1 MKTDRLI
8 DLIAEL
14 QSEIISIEKLAAN
27 LMETWETLP
36 AETREKK
43 IHESAIALNLHNFY
57 TGVEK
62 VFERIAD
69 DLNGGVPGGR
79 ERHKRLLHS
88 MTLEL
93 PDLRPPVISGATEI
107 AMYEFLA
114 FRHIV
119 RNIYAFEIDSERLA
133 LLMKR
138 FPNALMCFKRD
149 VESFIDFLQRQ
160 KNKCRT
166 SGIVPGDKF
175 EKRIV

>member
-1 MKTDRLI
+1 MKPDRLI

-14 QSEIISIEKLAAN
+14 QSEILSIEKLAAD
-27 LMETWETLP
+27 LMETWKTLP
-36 AETREKK
+36 KETREKK
-43 IHESAIALNLHNFY
+43 IYESAIALNLHNFY
-57 TGVEK
+57 TGAEK

-79 ERHKRLLHS
+79 EWHKRLLHS

-93 PDLRPPVISGATEI
+93 PDLRPPVISGETEI
-107 AMYEFLA
+107 AMHEFLA

-138 FPNALMCFKRD
+138 FPNALMLFKGD
-149 VESFIDFLQRQ
+149 VECFIDFLRRQ
-160 KNKCRT
+160 KIRVPDNGGWA
-166 SGIVPGDKF
+166 GIT
-175 EKRIV
+175 